1 MVSQQSSIT
10 LVGELLFKVSGI
22 SGKVA
27 EMDDEEAPEENVAV
41 DSSRKALLEVLGAER
56 RDRILAALYLVRQD
70 GVVVVRQASIQIWKA
85 LVQNTPR
92 TGAFLHILHGCSCA
106 NIDTVREILPEII
119 SQVVV
124 LVASDEP
131 EQQEIA
137 SRTVGELVRK
147 FGERILGEIIPL
159 LKTKSTSSD
168 PRTRQGVVET
178 LNEIMQN
185 ATETQ
190 REDHEDDI
198 IAMVR
203 VSLVDDEAN
212 VRTAAAQAF
221 DILQSEL
228 GAKAIDQTIPTLLEA
243 LRQPGKGSGTALQAL
258 QEVMSVSLS
267 LLQAETALTIT
278 P

>member
-1 MVSQQSSIT
+1 MVNS
-10 LVGELLFKVSGI
+10 
-22 SGKVA
+22 
-27 EMDDEEAPEENVAV
+27 
-41 DSSRKALLEVLGAER
+41 
-56 RDRILAALYLVRQD
+56 
-70 GVVVVRQASIQIWKA
+70 
-85 LVQNTPR
+85 
-92 TGAFLHILHGCSCA
+92 
-106 NIDTVREILPEII
+106 VREILPEII

-159 LKTKSTSSD
+159 LKAKSTSSD

-203 VSLVDDEAN
+203 VSLVDDEPN

-228 GAKAIDQTIPTLLEA
+228 GAVAIDQTIPTLLEA

-258 QEVMSVSLS
+258 QEVMSVCQTFQYLSHADSHSLGPCQHRVPS
-267 LLQAETALTIT
+267 AYPYLDGHSHDCVQCQGFGIVGHCGWKCSQSQAVILGALVKTLEDGPESELAEAADEALKAILSSISDAEGLHTLMMLLIGWCVALL
-278 P
+278 